1 MNQGGFTIVNRYI
14 VQLMLP
20 MRYVCSLLKKEK
32 PKGYWTLIKF
42 GYRQDKLKRVTGL
55 ASFGRVMP
63 GGARQESMYQGAGGI

>member
-1 MNQGGFTIVNRYI
+1 MFFVCLRCYAVNHGGFTIVNRYI

-32 PKGYWTLIKF
+32 PSQKGIEPLS
-42 GYRQDKLKRVTGL
+42 GL

-63 GGARQESMYQGAGGI
+63 GGARQESM